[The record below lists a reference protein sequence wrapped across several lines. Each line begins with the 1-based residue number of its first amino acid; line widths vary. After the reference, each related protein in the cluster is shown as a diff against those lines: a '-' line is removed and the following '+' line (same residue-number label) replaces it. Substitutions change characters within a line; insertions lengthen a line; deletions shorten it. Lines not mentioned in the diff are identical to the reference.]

1 MGKNR
6 KNETCFPCHLWE
18 MEDANAARK
27 GFRGTLVREYGEET
41 TLEDGTVLHDNYVW
55 DEGDRY
61 LVRCK
66 ECGGLVMA
74 QKSEFHS
81 FSDDDDYYSDYIP
94 IASVE
99 EADLLNL
106 LWYALDLEG
115 YPYRGL
121 RGNNFQYFWKAGE
134 EPRPYD
140 TEKLKAEIRKKYAK
154 LPPAQKEMLE
164 KMMADAGKEE
174 KNNREGG

>member
-1 MGKNR
+1 MEKNR
-6 KNETCFPCHLWE
+6 KNETRFPCHLWE

-27 GFRGTLVREYGEET
+27 KLQNNMAMVREYGEDT
-41 TLEDGTVLHDNYVW
+41 ILEDRTVLHCNYVW

-61 LVRCK
+61 LVRCR
-66 ECGGLVMA
+66 ECGGLVMV
-74 QKSEFHS
+74 QHSEFHS
-81 FSDDDDYYSDYIP
+81 TFDDDDDYYSDYIP

-115 YPYRGL
+115 YPYRSL

-140 TEKLKAEIRKKYAK
+140 TEKLKAKIRKKYAD
-154 LPPAQKEMLE
+154 LPPAQQEMLE
-164 KMMADAGKEE
+164 KMMVDAGKM
-174 KNNREGG
+174 